1 MRASAVVVTWAARG
15 EVGAEA
21 VLAPGWAPAAAAAPA
36 AAPEEVASAAM
47 AKAIEELEG
56 AVEAE
61 MIIGVAERDF
71 SRAPNAGVRWLI
83 PLLSGEEVEQ
93 WQLEW
98 TKKIAK
104 DVGRLKEMLRRL
116 EGEERRVIKAV
127 QRLEE
132 EFLQRGE
139 LELWKEAIAEE
150 YVSLTA
156 EMQATKPLEAEEFM
170 KHAEVEVATGK
181 GVFTRKAGSGRR
193 KVRAVVCGNQLSGKE
208 TKEEVFAGGADS
220 IALRATLRKA
230 AFEQW
235 KVGTV
240 DVKTAFLQ
248 APNQRQKLF
257 VVTPP
262 KIFGQ
267 AGITK
272 EGERWLVL
280 KALYGLNTSP
290 KDWGCHRDKTMANF
304 GWRVNEV
311 EFRIYP
317 LEGNLWA
324 IKEVESGVTVGNIVV
339 YVDDMLVTAKEGVM
353 KGFMQRLQQEWK
365 TFSPEV
371 VNGGTP
377 VTFCGMEICEK
388 DGGFWL
394 GQSAYIRD
402 LVGRHPEVKNL
413 EVPAVKAELAEE
425 EDRTADDVREAQV
438 ALGELLWVSTRT
450 RPDVAFAVGQA
461 SRMVARNPKQAL
473 RAAKQIL
480 GYLKGTDE
488 VGIIYKNEMKP
499 RDGEAEFPG
508 PHEMG
513 TLEIQADVSFAP
525 GGGRS
530 IQGVMVMYGGG
541 IIAWEST
548 RQAYTTMSTAEAEL
562 TGYVQATAIGEAM
575 SSLVEMLEG
584 KKVKKMILGDNAAA
598 ISIIATPAC
607 AWQSRHLKSGPADG
621 AHRRGGLAVETPS
634 RDFWRR
640 MVSRSRWPRPSL
652 RSAGEEWAWTSWR
665 IGRFMGWLVVNKLK
679 AVIGML
685 SPVWR
690 RGQWL
695 RMKWR

>member
-1 MRASAVVVTWAARG
+1 M
-15 EVGAEA
+15 
-21 VLAPGWAPAAAAAPA
+21 
-36 AAPEEVASAAM
+36 
-47 AKAIEELEG
+47 
-56 AVEAE
+56 
-61 MIIGVAERDF
+61 
-71 SRAPNAGVRWLI
+71 
-83 PLLSGEEVEQ
+83 
-93 WQLEW
+93 
-98 TKKIAK
+98 
-104 DVGRLKEMLRRL
+104 
-116 EGEERRVIKAV
+116 
-127 QRLEE
+127 
-132 EFLQRGE
+132 
-139 LELWKEAIAEE
+139 
-150 YVSLTA
+150 
-156 EMQATKPLEAEEFM
+156 
-170 KHAEVEVATGK
+170 EVATGK

-248 APNQRQKLF
+248 APNQRQKLL

-267 AGITK
+267 AGVTK

-290 KDWGCHRDKTMANF
+290 KDCICHRDKTMASF
-304 GWRVNEV
+304 GWRVNDV
-311 EFRIYP
+311 EFKIHP

-324 IKEVESGVTVGNIVV
+324 IREVESGATVGNIVV
-339 YVDDMLVTAKEGVM
+339 YVDDMLVAAKEDVM

-365 TFSPEV
+365 TSAPEV
-371 VNGGTP
+371 VEGSTP

-388 DGGFWL
+388 EGGFWL

-402 LVGRHPEVKNL
+402 LVGRYPEVKSFD
-413 EVPAVKAELAEE
+413 VPAAKVELSEE
-425 EDRTADDVREAQV
+425 EEGDRTADEVREAQV

-480 GYLKGTDE
+480 GYLKETDE
-488 VGIIYKNEMKP
+488 VGIIYKKEMKP
-499 RDGEAEFPG
+499 REGEAEFPG
-508 PHEMG
+508 AQETG

-548 RQAYTTMSTAEAEL
+548 RQAYTTMSTEL
-562 TGYVQATAIGEAM
+562 TGYVQATAIGEAV
-575 SSLVEMLEG
+575 SSLVEMLE
-584 KKVKKMILGDNAAA
+584 VK
-598 ISIIATPAC
+598 
-607 AWQSRHLKSGPADG
+607 R
-621 AHRRGGLAVETPS
+621 
-634 RDFWRR
+634 F
-640 MVSRSRWPRPSL
+640 
-652 RSAGEEWAWTSWR
+652 
-665 IGRFMGWLVVNKLK
+665 GR
-679 AVIGML
+679 
-685 SPVWR
+685 
-690 RGQWL
+690 
-695 RMKWR
+695 